1 MLIEFGTYLK
11 MYVEVTG
18 YLLEAETSQRSPK
31 YLHGQLLT
39 ILISQDET
47 IVSINEHVHDYY
59 SVYLFFY

>member
-1 MLIEFGTYLK
+1 
-11 MYVEVTG
+11 MYVEVTE

-47 IVSINEHVHDYY
+47 IVSINEHVHDY